1 MEYFYNYHK
10 SCQVDWNLLQYVFA
24 RFHFFSLHFRD
35 DQVLVAAKQELLR
48 VTVVQLSRERI
59 R

>member
-10 SCQVDWNLLQYVFA
+10 SCQVDWNLLLYVFA

-48 VTVVQLSRERI
+48 VTVVQLSREL
-59 R
+59 